1 MKLISIVVP
10 CYNEQENI
18 RNFYQEI
25 MKVFQSLPKDSYEL
39 EIIYVDDGSKDKTLP
54 EIRELAKLSP
64 AVKYLSLSRNFGKES
79 ALYAGLQHAKGDY
92 TAVMDVD
99 LQDPPELLPV
109 MLRILEEEEYEC
121 VATRRSSRKGEPFVR
136 SMFATVFYRL
146 IRSLS
151 NMEIVDGARDYRLM
165 TRKFV
170 NSLLKLQEYNRFSK
184 GLFEWVGFPVKWLEY
199 ENRERTGGTTKWSFK
214 KLFIY
219 SLDGIVSFSTVP
231 AVLSGLFGLLFC
243 LVAFLCLAII
253 FGRALLYGDPVA
265 GWPSMVCIIL
275 FIGGIQMFCL
285 GIMGEYMA
293 KTYMEVKRRPV
304 YLCKESNMEAELEA
318 AGNE

>member
-18 RNFYQEI
+18 QSFYQEI
-25 MKVFQSLPKDSYEL
+25 MKVYQSLPKDSYEL
-39 EIIYVDDGSKDKTLP
+39 EIIYVDDGSTDSTLL
-54 EIRELAKLSP
+54 EIRKLTKMSP
-64 AVKYLSLSRNFGKES
+64 IVKYLSLSRNFGKES
-79 ALYAGLQHAKGDY
+79 ALYAGLQHTKGDY

-109 MLRILEEEEYEC
+109 MLKILEEEEYEC
-121 VATRRSSRKGEPFVR
+121 VATRRSNRKGEPFMR
-136 SMFATVFYRL
+136 SLFAAAFYRL
-146 IRSLS
+146 IRKMS
-151 NMEIVDGARDYRLM
+151 NMEIMDGARDYRLM

-170 NSLLKLQEYNRFSK
+170 NSLLELKEYNRFSK

-199 ENRERTGGTTKWSFK
+199 ENRERVGGSTKWSFK

-219 SLDGIVSFSTVP
+219 SLDGIISFSTVP
-231 AVLSGLFGLLFC
+231 AVVSGLFDLLFC
-243 LVAFLCLAII
+243 LVAFLCLIII

-265 GWPSMVCIIL
+265 GWPSTICIIL

-285 GIMGEYMA
+285 GITGEYMA

-304 YLCKESNMEAELEA
+304 YLCKETNITAESE
-318 AGNE
+318 EKEYE

>member
-18 RNFYQEI
+18 QSFYQEI
-25 MKVFQSLPKDSYEL
+25 MKVYQSLPKDSYEL
-39 EIIYVDDGSKDKTLP
+39 EIIYVDDGSTDSTLL
-54 EIRELAKLSP
+54 EIRKLTKMSP
-64 AVKYLSLSRNFGKES
+64 IVKYLSLSRNFGKES
-79 ALYAGLQHAKGDY
+79 ALYAGLQHTKGDY

-109 MLRILEEEEYEC
+109 MLKILEEEEYEC
-121 VATRRSSRKGEPFVR
+121 VATRRSNRKGEPFMR
-136 SMFATVFYRL
+136 SLFAAAFYRL
-146 IRSLS
+146 IRKMS
-151 NMEIVDGARDYRLM
+151 NMEIMDGARDYRLM

-170 NSLLKLQEYNRFSK
+170 NSLLELKEYNRFSK

-199 ENRERTGGTTKWSFK
+199 ENRERVGGSTKWSFK

-219 SLDGIVSFSTVP
+219 SLDGIISFSTVP
-231 AVLSGLFGLLFC
+231 AVVSGLFGLLFC
-243 LVAFLCLAII
+243 LVAFLCLIII

-265 GWPSMVCIIL
+265 GWPSTICIIL

-285 GIMGEYMA
+285 GITGEYMA

-304 YLCKESNMEAELEA
+304 YLCKETNITAESE
-318 AGNE
+318 EKEYE